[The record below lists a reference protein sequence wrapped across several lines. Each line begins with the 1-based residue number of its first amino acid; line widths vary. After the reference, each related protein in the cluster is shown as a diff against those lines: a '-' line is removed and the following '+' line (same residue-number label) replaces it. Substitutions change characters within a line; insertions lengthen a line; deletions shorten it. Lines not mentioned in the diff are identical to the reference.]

1 MVCSAHEVSVGRDF
15 VRRASTVCI
24 VREAAQLEV
33 MMVRRTLDAR
43 FMPGMW
49 VFPGGAIDD
58 TDANPPPA
66 FGPPPVDVWRVAAL
80 REMIEETG
88 IWLTS
93 DGTEEH
99 GVTEDAFA
107 DVIESGATLDPAR
120 LIYFANW
127 ITPAVFPIGFDTRFF
142 LAHVDS
148 DTEGAIDGDELIDL
162 AWVPAAEVIDRER
175 RGDWDLA
182 YPTRQTLALL
192 SNERSVE
199 TLTSRLRSIDKV
211 EPVQPRLLVSDS
223 EVRLITPDEAEWD
236 EAEAAQADPTILQR
250 MTAVLEQ
257 QGVVPAEFRHG
268 S

>member
-1 MVCSAHEVSVGRDF
+1 MVRSANEISLDRDF

-24 VREAAQLEV
+24 VRQAAQLEV

-49 VFPGGAIDD
+49 VFPGGALDD
-58 TDANPPPA
+58 SDANPPSA
-66 FGPPPVDVWRVAAL
+66 FGAPPVDVWRVAAL

-93 DGTEEH
+93 DGTQEH
-99 GVTEDAFA
+99 GVTEDAFG
-107 DVIESGATLDPAR
+107 DVIASRVVLDPTR

-162 AWVPAAEVIDRER
+162 AWIPASEVIDKER

-182 YPTRQTLALL
+182 YPTRQTLDLL
-192 SNERSVE
+192 SDEASVKE
-199 TLTSRLRSIDKV
+199 LTTRLRAIETV
-211 EPVQPRLLVSDS
+211 EPIQPRLLVSDS
-223 EVRLITPDEAEWD
+223 DVRLITPDEPEWD
-236 EAEAAQADPTILQR
+236 AAEEGQADPKILQR
-250 MTAVLEQ
+250 MTTVLERK
-257 QGVVPAEFRHG
+257 GVVPAEFRHG

>member
-1 MVCSAHEVSVGRDF
+1 MGRDL
-15 VRRASTVCI
+15 VRRASTVCV
-24 VREAAQLEV
+24 VRETARLEV
-33 MMVRRTLDAR
+33 LMVRRTLDAR

-49 VFPGGAIDD
+49 VFPGGALDD
-58 TDANPPPA
+58 SDANPPPA

-93 DGTEEH
+93 DGIQEH
-99 GVTEDAFA
+99 GVTEDAFG
-107 DVIESGATLDPAR
+107 DVIASGVMLDPAR

-162 AWVPAAEVIDRER
+162 AWVPASEVIDRER

-182 YPTRQTLALL
+182 YPTRQTLDLL
-192 SNERSVE
+192 SDETSVE
-199 TLTSRLRSIDKV
+199 RLTSRLRSIEKV
-211 EPVQPRLLVSDS
+211 EPVQPRLLVSESD
-223 EVRLITPDEAEWD
+223 VRLITPDEPEWD
-236 EAEAAQADPTILQR
+236 AAEAAQTDPTILQR
-250 MTAVLEQ
+250 MTAVLERK
-257 QGVVPAEFRHG
+257 GVVPAEFRHG